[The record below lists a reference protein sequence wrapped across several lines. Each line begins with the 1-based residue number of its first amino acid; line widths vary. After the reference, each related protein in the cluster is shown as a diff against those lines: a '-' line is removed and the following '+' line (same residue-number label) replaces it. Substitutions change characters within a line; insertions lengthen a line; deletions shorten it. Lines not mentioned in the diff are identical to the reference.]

1 MPYTFHT
8 EPDSGYN
15 QAIEWEQAFNSAD
28 TQIEVYPAVP
38 PGGYDIIRRK
48 ADKGTAVSEPLH
60 QVGIYFFSDFF
71 VFVHIVDFYGLS
83 SSLSS
88 LGLLLFLGSFDR
100 LFFIAV
106 TRFGSEDSQYR
117 G

>member
-48 ADKGTAVSEPLH
+48 ADKGTAVSEPVYLLLCPRL
-60 QVGIYFFSDFF
+60 GCFFFLGRL
-71 VFVHIVDFYGLS
+71 IGC
-83 SSLSS
+83 SSLPLPGSGVRIPNTEDNPKS
-88 LGLLLFLGSFDR
+88 DWLFSFLLS
-100 LFFIAV
+100 
-106 TRFGSEDSQYR
+106 
-117 G
+117 